1 LLAIGAGEHGESV
14 RLNSRGL
21 FNRWRE
27 TASRGWAD
35 QRQTDPISAKAV
47 PRYHQRKHDV
57 RSLSFN
63 CPITI
68 P

>member
-1 LLAIGAGEHGESV
+1 MIPES
-14 RLNSRGL
+14 L
-21 FNRWRE
+21 FEGMGR
-27 TASRGWAD
+27 
-35 QRQTDPISAKAV
+35 SAPDGSDLCV

-68 P
+68 PYRILQGFSRATRVFS